1 MLQDS
6 AMILEEQPAKVAEA
20 VKLFLQGLG
29 KTKNVNNNSFPKIN
43 LDFFCRLHH
52 SQRSKNKI
60 RILSQHSSKET
71 SKQTE
76 SAESGGSKC

>member
-1 MLQDS
+1 
-6 AMILEEQPAKVAEA
+6 MILEEQPAKVAEA

-29 KTKNVNNNSFPKIN
+29 KTKQIVNSIFQKLIWV
-43 LDFFCRLHH
+43 FFCRLHH